1 MKRYFLL
8 LGAFALIGSG
18 CININVDVDA
28 DIPPEVDLLIDGV
41 ELDVP
46 LEQALSSE
54 DITVFEPLMNE
65 VVEER
70 FLVEGEARVFEQ
82 TFMWRLTDV
91 ATGESVEDNERTN
104 AADIGLF
111 GPFSFKID
119 VPRGYGEEGLI
130 LELFEYS
137 AADGSQINTVEI
149 PLSVDIDG

>member
-1 MKRYFLL
+1 MKRLFLF

-28 DIPPEVDLLIDGV
+28 DIPPEVDLLIDGELMDLPV
-41 ELDVP
+41 EP
-46 LEQALSSE
+46 APSSE
-54 DITVFEPLMNE
+54 NITVFEPLMNE
-65 VVEER
+65 VVDER

-91 ATGESVEDNERTN
+91 ATGDSVEDNESTN

-119 VPRGYGEEGLI
+119 VPRGYGEEGMV

-137 AADGSQINTVEI
+137 AADGAQINTVEI
-149 PLSVDIDG
+149 PLWIDID